1 MENEARLSLKIANL
15 LKSQNIAKLTC
26 NRDITE
32 GFIRVANLKIL
43 IFNGSC
49 LDKRGLLFL
58 LGTAKVSIR
67 SVPVLSFVPYFSYLS
82 SRNTIHTP
90 FERQLTTACFRN
102 FKMTLATSQA
112 SEELQALQK
121 RNDDRLVQ
129 QGGGNAATAFA
140 KDVKQSLLF
149 QYDWGEL
156 LSAAPICL
164 SLMGACYVAS
174 SSPKANGMSLEEC
187 RPPQGFEFI
196 RYIGFLQF
204 LFLESS

>member
-15 LKSQNIAKLTC
+15 LKSQNMAKLTC

-32 GFIRVANLKIL
+32 GFIAVANLKIL

-49 LDKRGLLFL
+49 LDKRGLYV
-58 LGTAKVSIR
+58 TAKISIR
-67 SVPVLSFVPYFSYLS
+67 SVPVLSFLPYFFYLS

-164 SLMGACYVAS
+164 SLMNACYVAS